1 MRISVS
7 SASGVEA
14 VTKRELYKLGYGD
27 VPSIGGRMTFE
38 GDEKDVCAC
47 NLFLRTANRVFIE
60 LKSFK
65 VRSFD
70 DLFDGVSD
78 IEWEKILPSDGRIVV
93 TAKCVESTIH
103 AVSATQSVCK
113 KAICERLLKTYKSLS
128 ESGER
133 YKIEISIAKDY
144 ATVYL
149 DTSGSGLHRRGYRG
163 LVGEAPLKETLAA
176 AIILLSVWNPSRPFA
191 DLFCGSGTLSIEAA
205 MIAKNIPSGGNRDF
219 DFLHWKKF
227 DSSAFEPMKAESFK
241 NIKNEK
247 LQISGFDIDEQQ
259 LKLARKHAELAGV
272 AEDIHFQKADV
283 SEFSSKK
290 RYGVL
295 FCNPPYGE
303 RLSDRKEIEKLMR
316 AYGKVYAALPD
327 WSAYTITP
335 VTDFERLFGKKAT
348 KKRKLYNGSIECCL
362 YAMLGNPPVRTTDKK
377 PPIG

>member
-1 MRISVS
+1 MKISVS
-7 SASGVEA
+7 AASGVEA

-38 GDEKDVCAC
+38 GDEKAVCAC

-60 LKSFK
+60 FGAFK
-65 VRSFD
+65 AKSFD
-70 DLFDGVSD
+70 DLFDGVSR
-78 IEWEKILPSDGRIVV
+78 IEWEKFLPADAKIDVA
-93 TAKCVESTIH
+93 AKCVDSTIH

-113 KAICERLLKTYKSLS
+113 KAICERLLKCYKTLG

-133 YKIEISIAKDY
+133 YKIEIALNKDF
-144 ATVYL
+144 AVVSL

-191 DLFCGSGTLSIEAA
+191 DLFCGSGTLPIEAA
-205 MIAKNIPSGGNRDF
+205 MIAKNIPAGGNRDF
-219 DFLHWKKF
+219 DFLHWQKF
-227 DSSAFEPMKAESFK
+227 DSSAFLPLKQEALK
-241 NIKNEK
+241 NVKDEK
-247 LQISGFDIDEQQ
+247 LQIAGFDIDENQ

-272 AEDIHFQKADV
+272 AGDIHFQKADV

-303 RLSDRKEIEKLMR
+303 RLSDRKEIENLMR
-316 AYGKVYAALPD
+316 TYGKVYAELPD

-335 VTDFERLFGKKAT
+335 VTDFERLFGKRAT

-362 YAMLGNPPVRTTDKK
+362 YTMLGNPPVKNKTDK
-377 PPIG
+377 

>member
-1 MRISVS
+1 MKISVS

-27 VPSIGGRMTFE
+27 VPSIGGRMTFD

-60 LKSFK
+60 LSAFK

-78 IEWEKILPSDGRIVV
+78 IAWENILPADGQIVV

-113 KAICERLLKTYKSLS
+113 KAICERLLKSYKTLS

-133 YKIEISIAKDY
+133 YKIEISIVKDY

-176 AIILLSVWNPSRPFA
+176 AIILLSVWNPSRPFV
-191 DLFCGSGTLSIEAA
+191 DLFCGSGTLPIEAA
-205 MIAKNIPSGGNRDF
+205 LIAKNIPSGGNRDF

-227 DSSAFEPMKAESFK
+227 DSSAFAPMKEEAYK
-241 NIKNEK
+241 NIKSEK
-247 LQISGFDIDEQQ
+247 LQIAGFDIDEQQ

-316 AYGKVYAALPD
+316 AYGKVYASLPD

-362 YAMLGNPPVRTTDKK
+362 YAMLGNPPMRNVDKK
-377 PPIG
+377 E